1 MPEISSPKPVL
12 ALSALI
18 FGHFLN
24 HFYAYILGAAM
35 VIIRLPQHL
44 DLTDPQVGLLAT
56 VQMIVFA
63 VFSIA
68 AGIVSDKWLG
78 SKKLFVPLGVLLMAA
93 HLFIAAYAQS
103 MILLIIAAIS
113 IGFGASFYHPVAYAS
128 IADLYEEKK
137 GLTMA
142 MNAALGMIGTS
153 IAPALAVTFDRI
165 MGWRNFFLM
174 IGGIA
179 IGLSIILYFAFQYL
193 ISYRFTDEEIAEK
206 QKRKDTMNSGERVK
220 HWFKKELFVILTIAI
235 IVCLFYSSFRSGIFR
250 ITNQWLSIIFVDL
263 YDYTAVD
270 AGIITTIIL
279 VIGGLTAIIG
289 GVVSD
294 RFSTSITMLV
304 SLGGSAIILLLIF
317 FLGSTLPGI
326 AVIALYFIFIAFLY
340 FSAAASTKYVAE
352 NVPQESRATGIS
364 FLFAI
369 PSTIAS
375 FFPWIFG
382 IVKERTDDIWAIG
395 FLFLLAILGTLM
407 ALILFLRDVK
417 LGQIFK
423 KKEDKEFIFVND
435 TIQ

>member
-1 MPEISSPKPVL
+1 MPEVSSPKPVL

-24 HFYAYILGAAM
+24 HFYAYILGATLI
-35 VIIRLPQHL
+35 IIRLPEHL

-68 AGIVSDKWLG
+68 AGIVSDKWLR

-142 MNAALGMIGTS
+142 INAALGMIGTS

-165 MGWRNFFLM
+165 MGWRDFFIM

-193 ISYRFTDEEIAEK
+193 ISYKFTDEEIIEK
-206 QKRKDTMNSGERVK
+206 QKLKDTMNQGDRVK

-235 IVCLFYSSFRSGIFR
+235 IVCLFYSSFRSGVFR

-263 YDYTAVD
+263 YSYTEVA
-270 AGIITTIIL
+270 AGVTTTIIL
-279 VIGGLTAIIG
+279 VVGGLTAIIG
-289 GVVSD
+289 GVISD
-294 RFSTSITMLV
+294 KYSTSMTMLI
-304 SLGGSAIILLLIF
+304 STGGSAIILLLIF
-317 FLGSTLPGI
+317 LLSSTLSGKV
-326 AVIALYFIFIAFLY
+326 VIVLYFIFIAFLY
-340 FSAAASTKYVAE
+340 FSAAAATKYVAE
-352 NVPQESRATGIS
+352 NVPQSSRATGIS
-364 FLFAI
+364 LLFAV

-382 IVKERTDDIWAIG
+382 IVKEGAGDIWAIG
-395 FLFLLAILGTLM
+395 FLFLLSILATAM
-407 ALILFLRDVK
+407 SLILLLRDVK

-423 KKEDKEFIFVND
+423 KKEEKEFVPIND
-435 TIQ
+435 TI

>member
-24 HFYAYILGAAM
+24 HFYAYVLGAAM
-35 VIIRLPQHL
+35 VVIRLPQHL
-44 DLTDPQVGLLAT
+44 NLTDPQVGLLAT
-56 VQMIVFA
+56 IQMIVFA

-68 AGIVSDKWLG
+68 AGIVSDKWLK
-78 SKKLFVPLGVLLMAA
+78 SKNLFVPLGVLLMAA

-103 MILLIIAAIS
+103 MTLLIIAAIS

-142 MNAALGMIGTS
+142 INAALGMIGTS
-153 IAPALAVTFDRI
+153 IAPALAVTFDKI
-165 MGWRNFFLM
+165 MGWRNFFIM

-193 ISYRFTDEEIAEK
+193 ISYKFTEQEILEK
-206 QKRKDTMNSGERVK
+206 QERKNSMNSGERVK
-220 HWFKKELFVILTIAI
+220 HWLKNELFVILTIAI
-235 IVCLFYSSFRSGIFR
+235 IVCLLFSSFRSGIFR

-263 YDYTAVD
+263 YDYTEVA

-289 GVVSD
+289 GLVSD
-294 RFSTSITMLV
+294 KYSTSLTMII
-304 SLGGSAIILLLIF
+304 STGGSAIILLLIVV
-317 FLGSTLPGI
+317 LNSVLKGI
-326 AVIALYFIFIAFLY
+326 LLISLYFVFIAFLY
-340 FSAAASTKYVAE
+340 FSAAAATKYVAE
-352 NVPQESRATGIS
+352 NVPQGSRATGIS
-364 FLFAI
+364 FLFAV

-382 IVKERTDDIWAIG
+382 IVKEGADDIWAIG
-395 FLFLLAILGTLM
+395 FLFLLAVLGTLM

-417 LGQIFK
+417 LGKLFK
-423 KKEDKEFIFVND
+423 KKEKKEIIVIND
-435 TIQ
+435 TI